1 MHPGPVCRTAN
12 CAPRRQLVRP
22 SPQSTVRCPCG
33 TFRTG
38 MPEDQLCTPDRSAA
52 LPTVH
57 PEDSSFG
64 PAHRALFVARAVRSG
79 PVCRRTNCAPRTGL
93 PHCQLCTPKTARSAQ
108 PTEHY
113 SLPVRYVPD
122 RYAGGPTVHP
132 GPVCRTANCAPR
144 RQLVRPSPQSTIR
157 CPCGTFRTGMPEV
170 QLCTPDRSAAL
181 PTVHPEDSS
190 FGPADRALFVAR
202 GPNLRYVP
210 DRYDGGSTVQPG
222 PQRAESA
229 ERAPHRTAPPRTAPH
244 RPAPHRTAPHRTAP
258 HRTASRTSI
267 LLAGR
272 HPRRTQHGGLCWLRL
287 ASYSCQ

>member
-22 SPQSTVRCPCG
+22 SPQSTIRCPCG

-79 PVCRRTNCAPRTGL
+79 LVCRRTNCAPRTGL

-157 CPCGTFRTGMPEV
+157 CPCGTFRTGMPED
-170 QLCTPDRSAAL
+170 QLCTLDRR
-181 PTVHPEDSS
+181 E
-190 FGPADRALFVAR
+190 
-202 GPNLRYVP
+202 
-210 DRYDGGSTVQPG
+210 
-222 PQRAESA
+222 QRAQREPRTA
-229 ERAPHRTAPPRTAPH
+229 PPRPAPHRPAPHRTAPPRTAPH
-244 RPAPHRTAPHRTAP
+244 R
-258 HRTASRTSI
+258 TASRASI

>member
-22 SPQSTVRCPCG
+22 SPQSTIRCPCG

-190 FGPADRALFVAR
+190 FGPADRALFVAPAVR
-202 GPNLRYVP
+202 SGPVCRRTNCAPR
-210 DRYDGGSTVQPG
+210 T
-222 PQRAESA
+222 AESR
-229 ERAPHRTAPPRTAPH
+229 ERRESPAPH
-244 RPAPHRTAPHRTAP
+244 RPAPHRTAPHRTALLP
-258 HRTASRTSI
+258 GPAS
-267 LLAGR
+267 
-272 HPRRTQHGGLCWLRL
+272 C
-287 ASYSCQ
+287 